1 MVEIRSAFS
10 TLHIRW
16 FKKMNLRNI
25 TSVKVFKGGQI
36 VMKVLVIG
44 ANGQVGT
51 HLITKLA
58 ERGHEPVGMIR
69 DTDQVKAIEDAGGKT
84 VLGDLEKDFS
94 QALYGCEAVI
104 FAAGSGPHTG
114 ADKTIMIDQ
123 EGAIKA
129 VNEAKQQG
137 IKRFVMLSTV
147 GSDYPEKG
155 PDEMKPYLYAKKR
168 ADEHLKATNLTY
180 TILRPGRLSNDPGT
194 GKIRASETL
203 EDKSGQI
210 PREDVAAVLA
220 EVLEN
225 EHTFNRSFEVLDG
238 DLNISDA
245 IGQL

>member
-1 MVEIRSAFS
+1 
-10 TLHIRW
+10 
-16 FKKMNLRNI
+16 
-25 TSVKVFKGGQI
+25 
-36 VMKVLVIG
+36 MKVLVIG

-51 HLITKLA
+51 HLIKSLA

-94 QALYGCEAVI
+94 QAFYGCEAVV

-114 ADKTIMIDQ
+114 ADKTILIDQ

-129 VNEAKQQG
+129 IDQAKQQG

-155 PDEMKPYLYAKKR
+155 PDNMKPYLYAKKR
-168 ADEHLKATNLTY
+168 ADEHLKASNLNY
-180 TILRPGRLSNDPGT
+180 TILRPGSLSNEPGT
-194 GKIRASETL
+194 GQIRAAETL

-210 PREDVAAVLA
+210 PREDVAAVLT
-220 EVLEN
+220 EIIDNEN
-225 EHTFNRSFEVLDG
+225 TFHKKFEILNG
-238 DLNISDA
+238 DQKISDA
-245 IGQL
+245 LGQL